1 MRPLKLLLAASLV
14 LPTAVAGAVGAWSYH
29 QVLEEADI
37 RSRQTAFILREHALR
52 VFEAQESAIDS
63 IDGRIAGMS
72 WEEIER
78 SPEVHELLRSMR
90 DSSPHIDGLW
100 LVRPEGR
107 AANSADFF
115 PVPHT
120 EPTDREYFQ
129 VLKERDVTHLGEMIR
144 GYLKG
149 NLNFNLSRR
158 RSSED
163 GRFDGLI
170 LVTISLSYF
179 EAFWRDILG
188 DDLHVAAILRR
199 DGKIL
204 ARYPGVETLPQ
215 RLPAGSPF
223 FSNIPTEENESY
235 VAQSVADGRERIYAY
250 AKLGSFPAYL
260 SIGLDRASV
269 LNAWWREMAVI
280 AAIAAAI
287 TLMLTLAARSAMKRQ
302 ILLHQEIARRR
313 EAETNLIAKEE
324 HVAALERAE
333 AELRE
338 SEERFR
344 SLFETLTEGVLYF
357 DSTGG
362 IVSGNAASEAILGIS
377 LEEMQRCRYG
387 DPRWSAVEPDG
398 KECPPDRQPTYVA
411 LRTGNIVRDRMLGIH
426 NPTRGERRWLKVTA
440 IPQRRAGGGRPI
452 GVFSVFSD
460 VTEQLR
466 TQQAQD
472 LLIREV
478 DHRAKNALAVVQA
491 ILRLTKTETIREFV
505 EAVEGRVAAMA
516 RAHTLLAKS
525 RWEGADLRSLIE
537 EELAPYRPVNGATMR
552 VEGPALVLHTDA
564 TQAIGMVIH
573 ELATN
578 AAKYGGLANPQGE
591 LTVTWKIREGDETLE
606 LLWREAAG
614 RKVEAP
620 SREGFGSSL
629 IRSTVEGQLG
639 GQLETRWREN
649 GLEAAICIPPRHV
662 TRGPDVVAPSAPPEP
677 LARAPR
683 LRGMRVLLAEDNAAV
698 ALELVDLLNEFG
710 CVVIGPAAQ
719 LDAAARLALAEPVDL
734 ALLDVDLQGQP
745 VFPVA
750 DLLES
755 FGVPVVFCTGFGD
768 PDAGQLGQRGHVPV
782 VSKPFARDELAR
794 VMAAAM
800 RTAASA
806 ERATA

>member
-14 LPTAVAGAVGAWSYH
+14 LPTAVAGAVGYWSYN
-29 QVLEEADI
+29 QVLDDAEV

-52 VFEAQESAIDS
+52 VFEAQESAIAS

-72 WEEIER
+72 WDDIER
-78 SPEVHELLRSMR
+78 SAEIHELLRSMR

-120 EPTDREYFQ
+120 EPTDREYFRI
-129 VLKERDVTHLGEMIR
+129 LKERDITHLGEMIR

-158 RSSED
+158 RSSVD
-163 GRFDGLI
+163 GDFDGLI

-188 DDLHVAAILRR
+188 DDLHVASILRQ

-204 ARYPGVETLPQ
+204 ARFPGLGTVPQ
-215 RLPAGSPF
+215 QIPAASPF
-223 FSNIPTEENESY
+223 FSGIGSHGSGTY
-235 VAQSVADGRERIYAY
+235 VARSAADGRERIYSY
-250 AKLGSFPAYL
+250 ARLGTFPAYL
-260 SIGLDRASV
+260 VIGFDRASV
-269 LNAWWREMAVI
+269 LKAWWREIAVI
-280 AAIAAAI
+280 AALAAVI
-287 TLMLTLAARSAMKRQ
+287 TLMLTAAARAAMRRQ
-302 ILLHQEIARRR
+302 NLLHQEITRRR
-313 EAETNLIAKEE
+313 AAESNLIAKEE

-344 SLFETLTEGVLYF
+344 ALFETLTEGVLYF
-357 DSTGG
+357 DARGR
-362 IVSGNAASEAILGIS
+362 IVSGNAASEGILG
-377 LEEMQRCRYG
+377 LTANEMRHRPHG
-387 DPRWSAVEPDG
+387 DPRWLVVEADGRECLPDQ
-398 KECPPDRQPTYVA
+398 QPTFVA
-411 LRTGNIVRDRMLGIH
+411 LRTGSIVRDRLLGVY

-440 IPQRRAGGGRPI
+440 IPQRSGEGELV

-491 ILRLTKTETIREFV
+491 ILRLTRAETIREFIQ
-505 EAVEGRVAAMA
+505 AVEGRVAAMA

-537 EELAPYRPVNGATMR
+537 EELAPYRPVNGATLH
-552 VEGPALVLHTDA
+552 VEGPDLVLQTDA

-591 LTVTWKIREGDETLE
+591 LTVTWKIRQGDGSLE
-606 LLWREAAG
+606 LLWSETAG
-614 RKVEAP
+614 RKIEAP
-620 SREGFGSSL
+620 SRSGFGSSL
-629 IRSTVEGQLG
+629 IRSTIEGQLG
-639 GQLETRWREN
+639 GELETRWQEK
-649 GLEAAICIPPRHV
+649 GLEAVIRIPPRHV
-662 TRGPDVVAPSAPPEP
+662 TRGSNLVVPSTTPEP
-677 LARAPR
+677 LTRTR
-683 LRGMRVLLAEDNAAV
+683 QFQGMRVLLAEDNAAV
-698 ALELVDLLNEFG
+698 ALELVDLLKEFG
-710 CVVIGPAAQ
+710 CDVIGPAAQ

-734 ALLDVDLQGQP
+734 ALLDVDLQGQA

-768 PDAGQLGQRGHVPV
+768 PEAGQLGRRDHVPV
-782 VSKPFARDELAR
+782 VRKPFARDELAR
-794 VMAAAM
+794 AMAAAK
-800 RTAASA
+800 RAATTVK
-806 ERATA
+806 RATG